1 MTTDSS
7 RDEIDSLE
15 LARRMDPILDRFEQ
29 QWLQGHPPALEECL
43 QGFEPHS
50 CRGQLLNALLEIEL
64 ELRTGRE
71 QVSISDYLERF
82 PDHQAE
88 VRNAFR
94 TNSLQPTF
102 CMPLTIRCPDCRAFF
117 FASCRACCRSSSWP

>member
-43 QGFEPHS
+43 QSFAPHS

-71 QVSISDYLERF
+71 
-82 PDHQAE
+82 
-88 VRNAFR
+88 
-94 TNSLQPTF
+94 
-102 CMPLTIRCPDCRAFF
+102 
-117 FASCRACCRSSSWP
+117 